1 MAKQK
6 KTWREK
12 VNEFEEKI
20 HVITPEWEKNLGKG
34 KILIPNALDIEQLI
48 NKTKKGE
55 LLTNNIIRE
64 TLAKEKKVRVT
75 AAIPT
80 GVYLKFIAQA
90 AEEERPVKKG
100 NITPYWRVLKPDGAI
115 NIKFPG
121 GAERQ
126 IDLLESEGHSVELG
140 RGKKPPKVIS
150 FEKKLKTYH

>member
-80 GVYLKFIAQA
+80 GVYLKFIAEA
-90 AEEERPVKKG
+90 AEEERPVKKS

-150 FEKKLKTYH
+150 FEKKLKTYG